1 MGYGPGPEI
10 GYGHVIGGLFGG
22 FLMLAFWVLVI
33 VAIVYLVRYLMN
45 GSGHGN
51 SNQSTGSTTQLP
63 TGAAGHD
70 EAVAIAKRRLATGE
84 ITPTE
89 YEEIMRVLNP

>member
-1 MGYGPGPEI
+1 MGYGPGAGV
-10 GYGHVIGGLFGG
+10 GYGHIIGGLFGG
-22 FLMLAFWVLVI
+22 FLMLAFWVLII
-33 VAIVYLVRYLMN
+33 VGMVYLVRYLMN
-45 GSGHGN
+45 GHGHGN
-51 SNQSTGSTTQLP
+51 ANQPTGAATQLP

-70 EAVAIAKRRLATGE
+70 EAIAIAKRRVATGE